1 MRMKPISM
9 LPNLLTLGNAGCG
22 LLAVCK
28 AIDALAYSGEDP
40 DLFYRKMEVACGL
53 VFLAMV
59 FDALDGRV
67 ARLTQSFSDF
77 GGQLDSLA
85 DALTF
90 GVAPALLAKVLI
102 EHEGALFGFPATP
115 RIGFAAAACY
125 ALLTLLRLARFN
137 LETDHEPEAHEEFRG
152 LPSPAAA
159 GAVAATIGLFL
170 ALRRPELEHDEGTP
184 TPLGRLMGWMHDV
197 DWSPL
202 LAWVPAFLLL
212 LLPLLGILMV
222 SRVRYPHIVSVLLR
236 ERSTFFTLVTVV
248 FAATLLYLAPV
259 LFLFLGIYAF
269 VLYGPVHE
277 WVGSLRR
284 ARAEAARAEEGR

>member
-22 LLAVCK
+22 LLAVSK
-28 AIDALAYSGEDP
+28 AIDALAYSGEDSS
-40 DLFYRKMEVACGL
+40 LFYRKMEVACGL

-67 ARLTQSFSDF
+67 ARLTRSFSDF
-77 GGQLDSLA
+77 GAQLDSLA

-102 EHEGALFGFPATP
+102 EHEGAAFGFPATP

-125 ALLTLLRLARFN
+125 ALMALLRLARFN
-137 LETDHEPEAHEEFRG
+137 LETEHDPQAHEEFRG

-170 ALRRPELEHDEGTP
+170 ALRRPDLEHDEGTP

-197 DWSPL
+197 DWSPVL
-202 LAWVPAFLLL
+202 SWVPLLL
-212 LLPLLGILMV
+212 LVLLPTLGLLMV
-222 SRVRYPHIVSVLLR
+222 SRVRYPHIVSVLFR

-248 FAATLLYLAPV
+248 LVATLLYLAPV
-259 LFLFLGIYAF
+259 LLLFLGIHAF
-269 VLYGPVHE
+269 VLYGPLRE
-277 WVGSLRR
+277 RLLALRR
-284 ARAEAARAEEGR
+284 ARAVGVDSEVGP